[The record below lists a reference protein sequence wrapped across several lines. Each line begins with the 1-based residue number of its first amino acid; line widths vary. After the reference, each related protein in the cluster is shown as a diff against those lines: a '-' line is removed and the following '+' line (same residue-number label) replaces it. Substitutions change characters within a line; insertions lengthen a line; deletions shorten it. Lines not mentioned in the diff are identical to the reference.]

1 MQLTLEKRQQLHIA
15 NLFTQKV
22 SIASLVTFRVLFG
35 LMMLLSIIRF
45 AAKGWI
51 KTLYIDPVFYFTYQ
65 GFDWVQ
71 PLGNPGM
78 HWLFAAMGLAAI
90 GIMLGAFYRFSATLF
105 FLTFTYVEL
114 IDKANYLNHY
124 YFVSLVAL
132 LMIFLPAHT
141 YFSIDVLRKPSIK
154 KEKVAAWLRCIIPL
168 QLAFVYFFA
177 GLAKLHPEWLFE
189 ALPLKIW
196 LPSRSDLP
204 LIGSLLTQE
213 WLAFAFSWFGAIYD
227 LSIVFFLLYRKT
239 RIWAYVAVVLFHVMT
254 AILFQIGMFPYI
266 MIISTLVFFPDKYH
280 ERVITFSSSLW
291 TKNKKYESF
300 SPMTSTRNNKAILH
314 GWKLKLI
321 MVFFLIQI
329 LLPFR
334 YLLYPGELF
343 WTEQGYRFSWRVM
356 LMEKAGYAIFH
367 IKDNETGKEW
377 EANNRDYLSPNQE
390 KMMSTQPDMILQF
403 AQFLASEY
411 KSKGYKDISIFTE
424 CYVALNGRKSRL
436 FIDPKIDLT
445 QIKEGLGHKTWILPF
460 SE

>member
-1 MQLTLEKRQQLHIA
+1 MQLILEKRQQLSIA
-15 NLFTQKV
+15 NLFTRKV

-35 LMMLLSIIRF
+35 LMMLFSIVRF

-51 KTLYIDPVFYFTYQ
+51 KTLYIDPVYFFTYY
-65 GFDWVQ
+65 GFDWVK

-78 HWLFAAMGLAAI
+78 HWLFAFMGIAAL
-90 GIMLGAFYRFSATLF
+90 GIMLGAFYRISATLF

-114 IDKANYLNHY
+114 IDKSNYLNHY
-124 YFVSLVAL
+124 YFVSLVAF

-141 YFSIDVLRKPSIK
+141 NFSIDVWRKPSIK
-154 KEKVAAWLRCIIPL
+154 KEKIVAWLRWVIPL

-177 GLAKLHPEWLFE
+177 GLAKLNPEWLFE

-204 LIGSLLTQE
+204 LIGNWLTQE

-239 RIWAYVAVVLFHVMT
+239 RIWAYMAVVLFHVMT

-266 MIISTLVFFPDKYH
+266 MIASTLVFFPDKYH
-280 ERVITFSSSLW
+280 EKAISFISSLW
-291 TKNKKYESF
+291 TKN
-300 SPMTSTRNNKAILH
+300 RNSEENTTITLRQNNGAIIH
-314 GWKLKLI
+314 NWKLKLI
-321 MVFFLIQI
+321 AIFFVIQL

-356 LMEKAGYAIFH
+356 LMEKAGYSIFH
-367 IKDNETGKEW
+367 IKDNETGMEW
-377 EANNRDYLSPNQE
+377 EASNLDYLTPNQE

-403 AQFLASEY
+403 AHFLSSEY
-411 KSKGYKDISIFTE
+411 KNEGYKDISVFAE
-424 CYVALNGRKSRL
+424 SYVALNGRKSRL
-436 FIDPKIDLT
+436 FINPDIDLT
-445 QIKEGLGHKTWILPF
+445 QIEEGFGHKTWILPF